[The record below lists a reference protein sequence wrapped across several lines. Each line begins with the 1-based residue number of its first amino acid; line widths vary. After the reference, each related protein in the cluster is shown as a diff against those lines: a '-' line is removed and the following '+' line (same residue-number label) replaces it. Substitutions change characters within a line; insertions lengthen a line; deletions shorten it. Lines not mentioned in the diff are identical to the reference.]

1 VVTGFRIAWGGA
13 QELYGVVPDMATY
26 GKAMAGGFPLAAIV
40 GRADIMNSFGNISR
54 PPSTVAWASGTFSGN
69 PVAAAAGLAA
79 LEVLEAPG
87 MYDQLHRIGS
97 RLRAGIVA
105 AGQRHGFTVQALG
118 EDMVFGVRFMD
129 NPHPRSWV
137 DLLDSDRELGTRWA
151 MECVRRGALILPNEK
166 IYLSVAH
173 AEADVDRALEICDA
187 AFAACTR

>member
-1 VVTGFRIAWGGA
+1 MKYLSQSLSAAVVAAMSIPALAQDTMEEVVVTATKRSASTQDIA
-13 QELYGVVPDMATY
+13 
-26 GKAMAGGFPLAAIV
+26 
-40 GRADIMNSFGNISR
+40 
-54 PPSTVAWASGTFSGN
+54 VA
-69 PVAAAAGLAA
+69 
-79 LEVLEAPG
+79 
-87 MYDQLHRIGS
+87 
-97 RLRAGIVA
+97 
-105 AGQRHGFTVQALG
+105 VQALG